1 MVQIHFPLLYI
12 NKLSD
17 EIENYVDILLYAWK
31 HYAVSFVD
39 YDIFV
44 SNVLY
49 YLDKESQIL
58 WYQKLNI

>member
-1 MVQIHFPLLYI
+1 MNDKI
-12 NKLSD
+12 N
-17 EIENYVDILLYAWK
+17 NYADILLYACK
-31 HYAVSFVD
+31 HYAVSFGD

-58 WYQKLNI
+58 WYQKLII